1 MTTVVIYTASW
12 CKRCK
17 DLKSLYEEVAK
28 DNPDIEFTITDIDQ
42 MDEDTERIPS
52 TVPSVLIKKENGE
65 IVELTGY
72 NEINGSLE
80 MTL

>member
-1 MTTVVIYTASW
+1 MTNVVIYTASW

-52 TVPSVLIKKENGE
+52 TVPFVLIKKENGE